1 MGDVFVLSTIIGSEH
16 RPVAVVT
23 SEYTA
28 DQWVQ
33 SGNDNDWIPFAVD
46 DLSLTGMADKSVTPF
61 KPKPQPKIDDVEK
74 MRRDTIQALK
84 DSNKQLQQTVESL
97 IAKIEQLQGKKR
109 GSFENPL
116 LKKAT
121 YEYYHVTD
129 RASADSILKNGFEG
143 GWGDL
148 GYGVYLWNGLDTAED
163 YAAKGGW
170 DHALKDSVILAVS
183 DPEIEEITG
192 ADLDPNWD
200 PAQYAEMYWHPME
213 EGAGNWKPHSL
224 REVK

>member
-1 MGDVFVLSTIIGSEH
+1 MGQTVFVLSTLIGNEQ
-16 RPVAVVT
+16 RPSAVVT
-23 SEYTA
+23 SEYSA
-28 DQWVQ
+28 DQWVK
-33 SGNDNDWIPFAVD
+33 SGNDNDWISFELD
-46 DLSLTGMADKSVTPF
+46 DLSLTGMADKGVTTF
-61 KPKPQPKIDDVEK
+61 KPKPMPKIDDAEK
-74 MRRDTIQALK
+74 MRRDTIKTLQ
-84 DSNKQLQQTVESL
+84 DSNAQLQKTVESL
-97 IAKIEQLQGKKR
+97 IEKVKQLQGKK
-109 GSFENPL
+109 GASGNPL
-116 LKKAT
+116 LKKAM

-129 RASADSILKNGFEG
+129 RASADSILKNGFDG

-183 DPEIEEITG
+183 DPEIVEITG

-200 PAQYAEMYWHPME
+200 PEQYVDMYWHPMD
-213 EGAGNWKPHSL
+213 EGAGNWKPQSL

>member
-1 MGDVFVLSTIIGSEH
+1 MEDVFVLTTTVGSEQ

-23 SEYTA
+23 SEHVA
-28 DQWVQ
+28 DQWVH
-33 SGNDNDWIPFAVD
+33 SGNVNDWIPFAVD
-46 DLSLTGMADKSVTPF
+46 DLSLTGMADKAVTSF
-61 KPKPQPKIDDVEK
+61 RPKPPRPQAEMDQA
-74 MRRDTIQALK
+74 RHDTIKNLK
-84 DSNKQLQQTVESL
+84 DANTQLQQTVEML
-97 IAKIEQLQGKKR
+97 IEKVKKLQGQKN
-109 GSFENPL
+109 SAFDNPL

-183 DPEIEEITG
+183 DPQIEEISG
-192 ADLDPNWD
+192 ADLDPSWD

-213 EGAGNWKPHSL
+213 EGSGNWKPHSL